1 MSRDNYIL
9 LSRRPFLHGI
19 RSSACQRQMG
29 GISYKY
35 DHALDFSEGLA
46 AIKMGNKYGYINTPR
61 DVVIPLKYEAAES
74 FRNNLAKIRF
84 NRCQDIIANT
94 GKEIVPCKYK
104 SVYPIEED
112 GTL

>member
-1 MSRDNYIL
+1 
-9 LSRRPFLHGI
+9 
-19 RSSACQRQMG
+19 MG

-104 SVYPIEED
+104 SVYPIEEE
-112 GTL
+112 GTLQVQQTDGHVIRVKIKN